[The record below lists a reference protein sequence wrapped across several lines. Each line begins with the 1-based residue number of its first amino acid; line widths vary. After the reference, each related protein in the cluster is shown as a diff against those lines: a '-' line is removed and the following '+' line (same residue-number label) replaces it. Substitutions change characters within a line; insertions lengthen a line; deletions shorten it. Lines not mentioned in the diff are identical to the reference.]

1 MIRLEDLKLYYY
13 LLFGNIIESDIDFP
27 QLVKTKEAKAD
38 IMIRAGQMP
47 QELYDYEQDCGSK
60 FGDDISWLINT
71 YCYLYVEN
79 GKTITY
85 DLKEAGTLSMVRS
98 YLMGWGMSLLGLQRG
113 MNAMHCSV
121 VAMDKGAILISGES
135 GSGKSTLTNMFL
147 DKGWKFMAD
156 DMAYVQTKD
165 DGEPVVYPA
174 FPYQKLCRDAALR
187 KGYDLEELI
196 YLGEDKD
203 KFFVP
208 YKGEFVMHEM
218 PIKALIVL
226 GRYKGDEVVTEELSG
241 LNKFMACVNN
251 LFLRNLLGQARYAGT
266 PAKESF
272 RMAEGIKVFRIT
284 RPVEGDTLQEVTQKA
299 MALAEDIMKDR

>member
-1 MIRLEDLKLYYY
+1 MYYY
-13 LLFGNIIESDIDFP
+13 LLFGNVVESDIEFPQLMKTDVIESDI
-27 QLVKTKEAKAD
+27 VIKSGK
-38 IMIRAGQMP
+38 MP
-47 QELYDYEQDCGSK
+47 QELYNYEKECGCNI
-60 FGDDISWLINT
+60 GNDISWLTNS

-79 GKTITY
+79 GRTITY
-85 DLKEAGTLSMVRS
+85 ELKEKGTLSMVRN
-98 YLMGWGMSLLGLQRG
+98 YLMGWGMSMLGLQRG
-113 MNAMHCSV
+113 INAMHCSV
-121 VAMDKGAILISGES
+121 VASDKGAILISGES

-156 DMAYVQTKD
+156 DMAYVQTRD
-165 DGEPVVYPA
+165 SGDVMVYPA

-208 YKGEFVMHEM
+208 YKGEFVIHEM
-218 PIKALIVL
+218 PVKALIVL
-226 GRYKGDEVVTEELSG
+226 GRHKGDEVIIEEAQG
-241 LNKFMACVNN
+241 FNKFLGCVNN
-251 LFLRNLLGQARYAGT
+251 LFLRHLLGQARYSGT

-272 RMAEGIKVFRIT
+272 RMAEGIRVFRIG

-299 MALAEDIMKDR
+299 MAIAEDIVRDM